1 MLDRSRW
8 YVLQVLTGNEE
19 DISRELAR
27 RGAEV
32 LTPREYITVRKSG
45 KWHSRIR
52 LLLPGYILI
61 RASSSMALYCTVH
74 GVSGIIRV
82 LGDRGVPIPLTAD
95 EEQYWTHGDWQV
107 SRIHQEDDGS
117 WDVLDGPLM
126 QLQDDQI
133 IRIIPRQRRARVRL
147 TVGGITVTKDLAI
160 QIV

>member
-82 LGDRGVPIPLTAD
+82 L
-95 EEQYWTHGDWQV
+95 
-107 SRIHQEDDGS
+107 
-117 WDVLDGPLM
+117 
-126 QLQDDQI
+126 
-133 IRIIPRQRRARVRL
+133 
-147 TVGGITVTKDLAI
+147 
-160 QIV
+160 